1 MLIYEDEAQKEF
13 FLEGQRNN
21 FLVGSIKLTSVCRV
35 DEYQI
40 IKFIEISIKQ
50 CQTLHR

>member
-1 MLIYEDEAQKEF
+1 MNMKHKKN

-35 DEYQI
+35 DEYQM

-50 CQTLHR
+50 CQILHR